1 MKTFQFIKNRYFY
14 SSMVLLF
21 TLLVIDDTTLYKLYK
36 MKKELNNLQI
46 ENKKKTTE
54 ISLIKEKTIQLTSN
68 KFALEK
74 FAREHYL
81 MKKKDEV
88 IYVFEDLEKL
98 SDFK

>member
-54 ISLIKEKTIQLTSN
+54 ISLIKEKTIQLNSN

-88 IYVFEDLEKL
+88 IYVFKDLEKL

>member
-1 MKTFQFIKNRYFY
+1 
-14 SSMVLLF
+14 MVLLF

-88 IYVFEDLEKL
+88 IYIFEDLEKL

>member
-1 MKTFQFIKNRYFY
+1 
-14 SSMVLLF
+14 MVFLF

-98 SDFK
+98 SDLK

>member
-54 ISLIKEKTIQLTSN
+54 ISLIKEKTIQLNSN